1 VRKSWFDHS
10 ILFFIGLNCVTLA
23 MERPLIPPDSLERAF
38 LSLSNYVFTF
48 VFAIEMMLK
57 VLAVGMFYGSNA
69 YFDSGWNIMDGLLV
83 TVSIVDILMSL
94 LSSGSPRIF
103 GILRVRYHCEKSI
116 SIFISKP
123 SNPHAKPNGLHPQVF
138 RLLRSLRPLRVI
150 NRAPGL
156 KLVVQT
162 LLSSLKPIGNIVLIC
177 CTFFIIFGILGV
189 QVLR

>member
-1 VRKSWFDHS
+1 MGAGIGSIRQSCGNLVRKSWFDHS

-23 MERPLIPPDSLERAF
+23 MERPLIPPDSFERAF

-103 GILRVRYHCEKSI
+103 GILRVRRQFQLTVFKNTIQWRNFVI
-116 SIFISKP
+116 S
-123 SNPHAKPNGLHPQVF
+123 
-138 RLLRSLRPLRVI
+138 LRSS
-150 NRAPGL
+150 G
-156 KLVVQT
+156 
-162 LLSSLKPIGNIVLIC
+162 C
-177 CTFFIIFGILGV
+177 CDP
-189 QVLR
+189 